1 MVESARQRLDHL
13 VSLLPALDG
22 DQLESVD
29 SALADL
35 LAALGI
41 GAVIV

>member
-13 VSLLPALDG
+13 VSLLPALAG

-29 SALADL
+29 AALADL
-35 LAALGI
+35 LDDLDRR
-41 GAVIV
+41 AVIA